1 MVPHGTSFFVH
12 RKMPVL
18 KAILNSA
25 LFQGVST
32 VLSPLPLQWD
42 SPMCR
47 LKTRADPAISILTL
61 KQPQRH
67 YTEEEEED
75 DDEDCFVFVSPS
87 IRKVDK
93 GSLTNGKHFGLIIYG
108 PLNTQA

>member
-1 MVPHGTSFFVH
+1 
-12 RKMPVL
+12 MPVL

-67 YTEEEEED
+67 YTEEEDDD

-87 IRKVDK
+87 IRKVDRQRK
-93 GSLTNGKHFGLIIYG
+93 LNQRETFWIDKLRATKHPGLNKDLDF
-108 PLNTQA
+108 PVFL